1 MNGINNLIRIHK
13 WQLDEKRRAISDME
27 HLLAGFQDQLAKLD
41 REQQMELR
49 VAGQN
54 EETRFAY
61 VNYAKAA
68 GVRRENLVASITD
81 AEQRIAEAQEEVAEI
96 YQDLKKYEISEET
109 RLRLLQEQQKKRLQQ
124 EMDALSIDMHRRKSH
139 SHSG

>member
-1 MNGINNLIRIHK
+1 MTINGITNLIRIHK
-13 WQLDEKRRAISDME
+13 WQLDEKRRAIGDME
-27 HLLAGFQDQLAKLD
+27 HMLMGFKDQLAKLD
-41 REQQMELR
+41 REQEMELR

-61 VNYAKAA
+61 ANYAKAA
-68 GVRRENLVASITD
+68 KIRRQNLTASITE

-109 RLRLLQEQQKKRLQQ
+109 RVRLLKEQQKKRLQQ
-124 EMDALSIDMHRRKSH
+124 EMDAVSLDMYRRKSH
-139 SHSG
+139 Q

>member
-1 MNGINNLIRIHK
+1 MNGITNLIRIHK
-13 WQLDEKRRAISDME
+13 WQLDEKRRAIADME
-27 HLLAGFQDQLAKLD
+27 HLLAGFQEQLAKLD
-41 REQQMELR
+41 REQEMELR

-61 VNYAKAA
+61 ANYAKAA

>member
-1 MNGINNLIRIHK
+1 MTINGITNLIRIHK
-13 WQLDEKRRAISDME
+13 WQLDEKRRAIGDME
-27 HLLAGFQDQLAKLD
+27 HMLAGFKDQLAKLD
-41 REQQMELR
+41 REQEMELR

-61 VNYAKAA
+61 ANYAKAA
-68 GVRRENLVASITD
+68 KIRRQNLIASITE

-109 RLRLLQEQQKKRLQQ
+109 RVRLLKEQQKKRLQQ
-124 EMDALSIDMHRRKSH
+124 EMDAVSLDMYRRKSH
-139 SHSG
+139 Q

>member
-1 MNGINNLIRIHK
+1 MTINGITNLIRIHK
-13 WQLDEKRRAISDME
+13 WQLDEKRRAIGDME
-27 HLLAGFQDQLAKLD
+27 HMLAGFKDQLAKLD
-41 REQQMELR
+41 REQEMELR

-61 VNYAKAA
+61 TNYAKAA
-68 GVRRENLVASITD
+68 KIRRENLIASITE

-109 RLRLLQEQQKKRLQQ
+109 RIRLLKEQQKKRLQQ
-124 EMDALSIDMHRRKSH
+124 EMDAVSLDMYRRKSH
-139 SHSG
+139 Q

>member
-1 MNGINNLIRIHK
+1 MNGITNLIRIHK
-13 WQLDEKRRAISDME
+13 WQLDEKRRAIADME

-41 REQQMELR
+41 REQEMELR

-68 GVRRENLVASITD
+68 GIRRENLVASITE
-81 AEQRIAEAQEEVAEI
+81 AEQRIAESQEEVAEI

-109 RLRLLQEQQKKRLQQ
+109 RLRLLHEQQKKRLQQ
-124 EMDALSIDMHRRKSH
+124 EMDALSIDMHRRKTQSQ
-139 SHSG
+139 